1 MRQNP
6 TNRSDYNYFS
16 KMNTRWNDNDIYGHL
31 NNVIYYELFDTAVNK
46 WLIKN
51 NLIDIKKGNNIGLI
65 VQSGCN
71 YFSSFEYP
79 EDIDAGI
86 RVTKIGNSSVRYEVG
101 LFKSNDDLASAD
113 GFFIHVYVDR
123 VRNKPINLD
132 YEFKSKEID
141 VLRDGKEFLIFGQGG
156 TIDPIMLSAKK
167 LESEKNI
174 KITVVNISS
183 LPYDEESFKKIP
195 NKEV

>member
-1 MRQNP
+1 MRQYP

-51 NLIDIKKGNNIGLI
+51 NLIDIKNGNNIGLI

-101 LFKSNDDLASAD
+101 LFKPSDDLASAD
-113 GFFIHVYVDR
+113 GFFIHVYVNR
-123 VRNKPINLD
+123 GSNKPITLD
-132 YEFKSKEID
+132 YEFK
-141 VLRDGKEFLIFGQGG
+141 
-156 TIDPIMLSAKK
+156 KK
-167 LESEKNI
+167 LDTIYVDIN
-174 KITVVNISS
+174 N
-183 LPYDEESFKKIP
+183 
-195 NKEV
+195 

>member
-1 MRQNP
+1 
-6 TNRSDYNYFS
+6 
-16 KMNTRWNDNDIYGHL
+16 MNTRWNDNDIYGHL

-79 EDIDAGI
+79 DDIDAGI

-101 LFKSNDDLASAD
+101 LFKPNDDLASAD

-123 VRNKPINLD
+123 VSNKPINLD
-132 YEFKSKEID
+132 YEFK
-141 VLRDGKEFLIFGQGG
+141 
-156 TIDPIMLSAKK
+156 KK
-167 LESEKNI
+167 LDTI
-174 KITVVNISS
+174 YVDVN
-183 LPYDEESFKKIP
+183 
-195 NKEV
+195 N

>member
-6 TNRSDYNYFS
+6 TNRSDYIHFS

-46 WLIKN
+46 WLIKK

-79 EDIDAGI
+79 EDIEAGI

-101 LFKSNDDLASAD
+101 LSL
-113 GFFIHVYVDR
+113 IH
-123 VRNKPINLD
+123 I
-132 YEFKSKEID
+132 
-141 VLRDGKEFLIFGQGG
+141 
-156 TIDPIMLSAKK
+156 
-167 LESEKNI
+167 
-174 KITVVNISS
+174 
-183 LPYDEESFKKIP
+183 
-195 NKEV
+195 

>member
-1 MRQNP
+1 
-6 TNRSDYNYFS
+6 
-16 KMNTRWNDNDIYGHL
+16 MNTRWNDNDIYGHL

-51 NLIDIKKGNNIGLI
+51 NLVDIKNGNNIGLI

-79 EDIDAGI
+79 DDIDAGI

-101 LFKSNDDLASAD
+101 LFKQNDDLASAD

-123 VRNKPINLD
+123 VSNKPINLD
-132 YEFKSKEID
+132 YEFK
-141 VLRDGKEFLIFGQGG
+141 
-156 TIDPIMLSAKK
+156 KK
-167 LESEKNI
+167 LDTI
-174 KITVVNISS
+174 YVDVN
-183 LPYDEESFKKIP
+183 
-195 NKEV
+195 N

>member
-1 MRQNP
+1 M
-6 TNRSDYNYFS
+6 S
-16 KMNTRWNDNDIYGHL
+16 TRWNDNDIYGHL

-51 NLIDIKKGNNIGLI
+51 NLIDIKNGNNIGLI

-123 VRNKPINLD
+123 VSNKPINLD
-132 YEFKSKEID
+132 YEFK
-141 VLRDGKEFLIFGQGG
+141 
-156 TIDPIMLSAKK
+156 KK
-167 LESEKNI
+167 LDTI
-174 KITVVNISS
+174 YVDVN
-183 LPYDEESFKKIP
+183 
-195 NKEV
+195 N

>member
-1 MRQNP
+1 MQKNP

-16 KMNTRWNDNDIYGHL
+16 KMSTRWNDNDIYGHL
-31 NNVIYYELFDTAVNK
+31 NNVIYYELFDTVVNK

-51 NLIDIKKGNNIGLI
+51 NLIDIKKGKNIGLI

-123 VRNKPINLD
+123 VSNKPINLD
-132 YEFKSKEID
+132 YEFK
-141 VLRDGKEFLIFGQGG
+141 
-156 TIDPIMLSAKK
+156 KK
-167 LESEKNI
+167 LDTI
-174 KITVVNISS
+174 YVDVN
-183 LPYDEESFKKIP
+183 
-195 NKEV
+195 N

>member
-1 MRQNP
+1 M
-6 TNRSDYNYFS
+6 S
-16 KMNTRWNDNDIYGHL
+16 TRWNDNDIYGHL

-79 EDIDAGI
+79 EDVDAGI
-86 RVTKIGNSSVRYEVG
+86 RVTNIGNSSVKYEVG
-101 LFKSNDDLASAD
+101 LFKLNDDLASAD

-123 VRNKPINLD
+123 VSNKPINLD
-132 YEFKSKEID
+132 YEFK
-141 VLRDGKEFLIFGQGG
+141 
-156 TIDPIMLSAKK
+156 KK
-167 LESEKNI
+167 LDTI
-174 KITVVNISS
+174 YVDVN
-183 LPYDEESFKKIP
+183 
-195 NKEV
+195 N

>member
-1 MRQNP
+1 MQKIP
-6 TNRSDYNYFS
+6 TNRSDYNVFS

-51 NLIDIKKGNNIGLI
+51 NLIDIKNGNNIGLI

-123 VRNKPINLD
+123 VSNKPINLD
-132 YEFKSKEID
+132 YEFK
-141 VLRDGKEFLIFGQGG
+141 
-156 TIDPIMLSAKK
+156 KK
-167 LESEKNI
+167 LDTI
-174 KITVVNISS
+174 YVDVN
-183 LPYDEESFKKIP
+183 
-195 NKEV
+195 N

>member
-6 TNRSDYNYFS
+6 TNRSDYNYFF
-16 KMNTRWNDNDIYGHL
+16 KMSTRWNDNDIYGHL

-51 NLIDIKKGNNIGLI
+51 NLIDTKNGNNIGLI
-65 VQSGCN
+65 VRSGCN

-101 LFKSNDDLASAD
+101 LFKPNDDMASAD

-123 VRNKPINLD
+123 VKNKPISLD
-132 YEFKSKEID
+132 YEFK
-141 VLRDGKEFLIFGQGG
+141 
-156 TIDPIMLSAKK
+156 KK
-167 LESEKNI
+167 LDTIFVEIN
-174 KITVVNISS
+174 N
-183 LPYDEESFKKIP
+183 
-195 NKEV
+195 

>member
-16 KMNTRWNDNDIYGHL
+16 RMGTRWNDNDIYGHL

-51 NLIDIKKGNNIGLI
+51 NLIDIKNGNNIGLI

-71 YFSSFEYP
+71 YFSSFVYP

-101 LFKSNDDLASAD
+101 LFKPNDVLASAD

-123 VRNKPINLD
+123 VSNKPIILD
-132 YEFKSKEID
+132 YEFK
-141 VLRDGKEFLIFGQGG
+141 
-156 TIDPIMLSAKK
+156 KK
-167 LESEKNI
+167 LDTIYVDLN
-174 KITVVNISS
+174 N
-183 LPYDEESFKKIP
+183 
-195 NKEV
+195 

>member
-6 TNRSDYNYFS
+6 TNRSDYNYFF
-16 KMNTRWNDNDIYGHL
+16 KMSTRWNDNDIYGHL

-51 NLIDIKKGNNIGLI
+51 NLIDIKNGKNIGLI

-101 LFKSNDDLASAD
+101 LFKPSDDLASAD
-113 GFFIHVYVDR
+113 GFFIHVYVGR
-123 VRNKPINLD
+123 VSNKPITLD
-132 YEFKSKEID
+132 YEFK
-141 VLRDGKEFLIFGQGG
+141 
-156 TIDPIMLSAKK
+156 KK
-167 LESEKNI
+167 LDTIYVKLI
-174 KITVVNISS
+174 
-183 LPYDEESFKKIP
+183 D
-195 NKEV
+195 

>member
-1 MRQNP
+1 MG
-6 TNRSDYNYFS
+6 
-16 KMNTRWNDNDIYGHL
+16 TRWNDNDIYGHL

-101 LFKSNDDLASAD
+101 LFKLNDVLASAD

-123 VRNKPINLD
+123 VNNKPTILD
-132 YEFKSKEID
+132 YEFK
-141 VLRDGKEFLIFGQGG
+141 
-156 TIDPIMLSAKK
+156 KK
-167 LESEKNI
+167 LDTIYVDLN
-174 KITVVNISS
+174 N
-183 LPYDEESFKKIP
+183 
-195 NKEV
+195 

>member
-1 MRQNP
+1 MQKNP

-16 KMNTRWNDNDIYGHL
+16 KMKTRWNDNDIYGHL

-51 NLIDIKKGNNIGLI
+51 NLIDIKNGNNIGLI

-79 EDIDAGI
+79 DDIDAGI

-101 LFKSNDDLASAD
+101 LFKLNDDLASAD
-113 GFFIHVYVDR
+113 GFFVHVYVDR
-123 VRNKPINLD
+123 FNNKPTTLD
-132 YEFKSKEID
+132 YEFK
-141 VLRDGKEFLIFGQGG
+141 
-156 TIDPIMLSAKK
+156 KK
-167 LESEKNI
+167 LDTIYVGLN
-174 KITVVNISS
+174 N
-183 LPYDEESFKKIP
+183 
-195 NKEV
+195 